1 MKTPTKSENPDTY
14 FTRRQIC
21 AGSAAAAVAAASA
34 TAATGQGTD
43 AAEADYLFVQTA
55 DAMAFAAG
63 ENRLTLRGVSPVTLF
78 FSDRPD
84 RIAGNMAT
92 ERFVPFWSEGKD
104 SFLSDPP
111 NADISVLEKGKL
123 LQTVV
128 VLQDPVLEGDDLHY
142 TVRIL
147 EGEMP
152 VLGENVSV
160 FIDVIGMPRT
170 PVSIAGADRRAFR
183 RAAIY

>member
-1 MKTPTKSENPDTY
+1 MASDDRRLMPAR
-14 FTRRQIC
+14 FTRRQVC
-21 AGSAAAAVAAASA
+21 VAGTATMVAASAGSAL
-34 TAATGQGTD
+34 GQQADTPN
-43 AAEADYLFVQTA
+43 ADYLFVQTA
-55 DAMAFAAG
+55 GAMAFAAG

-84 RIAGNMAT
+84 RIAGNMTT

-104 SFLSDPP
+104 SFLADPP
-111 NADISVLEKGKL
+111 NADVSVLENGRL

-128 VLQDPVLEGDDLHY
+128 VLHDPVLEGENLHY

-147 EGEMP
+147 EGDMP
-152 VLGENVSV
+152 VLGGNVSV

-170 PVSIAGADRRAFR
+170 PVSVAGADRRAFR